1 MGWMQYSVRLVGD
14 LAWPAVVLILVLQ
27 FKREIAKKISEL
39 KIFRSRYAEAEFE
52 HARTST
58 EAALE
63 EARRSPITQ
72 NEGISDTSGVPEP
85 PAEHPYQSKTDESAP
100 SDSHANF
107 PLSDT
112 ERYWTPIIK
121 IAPDQPLYAVV
132 VAGWQLDK
140 SILRL
145 ATPFGLPPSP
155 LSAAVRLAEAGVI
168 PTEVSAAAV
177 NLLQLRDR
185 VRGSFDFPI
194 TTSGALSY
202 IQSAKDLC
210 DYLDSLPL
218 NNKTT

>member
-1 MGWMQYSVRLVGD
+1 MGWMHYSERLVGD
-14 LAWPAVVLILVLQ
+14 LAWPAVALVLVFQ

-63 EARRSPITQ
+63 EARRSPIRE
-72 NEGISDTSGVPEP
+72 NEGISDESEIAEQPVEP
-85 PAEHPYQSKTDESAP
+85 DQSRTNNSAP
-100 SDSHANF
+100 GDSPGNSTSSD
-107 PLSDT
+107 L
-112 ERYWTPIIK
+112 ERYWTPIVK
-121 IAPDQPLYAVV
+121 IAPDQPSYAVV

-145 ATPFGLPPSP
+145 ATPLGLPPSP
-155 LSAAVRLAEAGVI
+155 LFAAVRLAEAGVI
-168 PTEVSAAAV
+168 PTYVSAAAV

-185 VRGSFDFPI
+185 VRGSLDFPI
-194 TTSGALSY
+194 TGTGALSY

-210 DYLDSLPL
+210 DYLDSLAL
-218 NNKTT
+218 NK